1 MATHSSILACR
12 IPWTEEPGRLQSMGL
27 KKSDMIEGLTLLLSL
42 LVPVNASRVYK
53 SITCRLFLIHNE
65 FSFCFDAIIPL
76 LKRKKKKKRITARV
90 CHVVFHKALLEFS
103 DKLKL
108 CI

>member
-12 IPWTEEPGRLQSMGL
+12 IPRTEEPGRLQSMGL
-27 KKSDMIEGLTLLLSL
+27 KKSDMIEEGLTLLLSL

-53 SITCRLFLIHNE
+53 SLTWRLFLIHNE

-76 LKRKKKKKRITARV
+76 LKRKKKKNYSKGLSCYI
-90 CHVVFHKALLEFS
+90 S
-103 DKLKL
+103 
-108 CI
+108 